1 MPSVTR
7 EDFDLEAVERCLCI
21 EALELAGNIVD
32 AAYRRGITR
41 QEMKRRI
48 KKHRITWPRP
58 AQPGRGSAPAG
69 AESDGG
75 ETSPATA

>member
-1 MPSVTR
+1 MPSALPQ
-7 EDFDLEAVERCLCI
+7 DFDLDAIERHFCA

-32 AAYRRGITR
+32 AAHRLGITR

-58 AQPGRGSAPAG
+58 ARVGPCGATKIDVFAVPGA
-69 AESDGG
+69 
-75 ETSPATA
+75 

>member
-1 MPSVTR
+1 VAPIVR
-7 EDFDLEAVERCLCI
+7 EHFDLDALDCRLCI

-58 AQPGRGSAPAG
+58 AAAARADAPC
-69 AESDGG
+69 
-75 ETSPATA
+75 